1 MVLQRKFAPR
11 FRQCALA
18 LIVWLCSFSV
28 LADVSRQLESFEQR
42 LASETPMPIGQ
53 ITETLAMWLG
63 DPAYSRNEKAQI
75 AADYA
80 WYMITLNQAAEPALI
95 EQLSRL
101 ASPPEYG
108 PAIKM
113 GLARMHSI
121 NANYEQ
127 SYSLFEQVL
136 ANKNISPRLRA
147 VTISYLMVTNSENQ
161 AFATNGQLIDTL
173 NDLLRSEGLT
183 DLWPLY
189 YNKVA
194 DYYHSI
200 QQLDIALEHYAE
212 SLEGARENKDWVLVS
227 DNLYASGILY
237 RNKENY
243 GEAIRYFE
251 QALDNDRNIDINYSE
266 YLALYGMAT
275 TYFRAGQLDKALT
288 LSDRVTSH
296 PLTSPFFDSEIYK
309 WKAKAYL
316 ELGDPDKA
324 REALQVSRQMF
335 DQDRPEEQTT
345 WRAELEQIA
354 AFIAASEGNYK
365 TAYEQYTQFH
375 QAYLDAKKYDDLELI
390 ESSQL
395 VYQIEQEKAKAN
407 MLEEENR
414 AISELLA
421 AQDDARETERQF
433 NQWLIILVA
442 LTLVTLAIILILL
455 KKSRQTMALNAKAR
469 DQAQLH
475 NRLKSEFIS
484 NISHEI
490 RTPLNAIIGFGQVLT
505 EQLQDARHKKLIYQ
519 VTNSSEML
527 LQLINDL
534 LDFSKIEAGKL
545 ALDPGP
551 YNIKRSLKKLGD
563 IFSAQAQ
570 AKELSLVFKIDP
582 ETPKLLIFDELRFKQ
597 VLANLM
603 SNAIKF
609 SERGKV
615 EIGVVTAGM
624 TDTHCRLKVWVKDTG
639 IGISEEQQQRLF
651 QPFTQAESS
660 TARKFGGSGLGLHI
674 CNQLLALMGSD
685 MQLESEPGVG
695 TTFSF
700 EVNLPRTRQQE
711 KSALEADYSTEFLYT
726 RVLLVEDNDINVE
739 VLQAM
744 LNTTNLDITRVEN
757 GKQALDT
764 LANHEFD
771 IILMDIQMPEMDG
784 YEASR
789 RIREQLALDTPILA
803 LTANAMQQ
811 DIDACLQVGMDG
823 HISKPIQKSHLLGSL
838 QPFLNPP
845 QKTASVQGA

>member
-1 MVLQRKFAPR
+1 MTYQRSPAHGYR
-11 FRQCALA
+11 LCMLALA
-18 LIVWLCSFSV
+18 VWLCSFSV
-28 LADVSRQLESFEQR
+28 QADISRQLDAFKQQ
-42 LASETPMPIGQ
+42 LATETPMPIGRV
-53 ITETLAMWLG
+53 TDTLATWLD
-63 DPAYSRNEKAQI
+63 DPTYTRNQKAQI

-80 WYMITLNQAAEPALI
+80 WYMVTLNQAAEPALMD
-95 EQLSRL
+95 QLTRL
-101 ASPPEYG
+101 ASHPEFG

-113 GLARMHSI
+113 GLARMHSM

-127 SYSLFEQVL
+127 SYALFDEVL

-173 NDLLRSEGLT
+173 NNLLRSEGLA

-212 SLEGARENKDWVLVS
+212 SLAGARENKDWVLVS

-237 RNKENY
+237 RNKADYE
-243 GEAIRYFE
+243 EAIRYFE
-251 QALDNDRNIDINYSE
+251 QALDNGRNIDINYSE
-266 YLALYGMAT
+266 YLAFYGMAT
-275 TYFRAGQLDKALT
+275 THFRAGNFDKALT
-288 LSDRVTSH
+288 LSDKVTSH

-316 ELGDPDKA
+316 ALGDQDKA
-324 REALQVSRQMF
+324 REALSISRQMF

-345 WRAELEQIA
+345 WRAELDQIGA
-354 AFIAASEGNYK
+354 YIAASEGDYK
-365 TAYEQYTQFH
+365 AAYEQYTQFH
-375 QAYLDAKKYDDLELI
+375 EAYLNAKKYDDLELI

-395 VYQIEQEKAKAN
+395 VYQIEQEKAKAEL
-407 MLEEENR
+407 LEEENR

-421 AQDDARETERQF
+421 AQDAARATERQF
-433 NQWLIILVA
+433 NQWLIVLVTLA
-442 LTLVTLAIILILL
+442 LITLAIILALL
-455 KKSRQTMALNAKAR
+455 KKSRQTIALNAQAR
-469 DQAQLH
+469 DEAQLH

-505 EQLQDARHKKLIYQ
+505 EQLEDARHKKLIYQ

-570 AKELSLVFKIDP
+570 AKDLSLVFKIDP

-597 VLANLM
+597 VLANLI

-615 EIGVVTAGM
+615 EIGVVNASM

-639 IGISEEQQQRLF
+639 IGITEEQQQRLF

-674 CNQLLALMGSD
+674 CNQLLALMGSQ
-685 MQLESEPGVG
+685 MNLESEPGVG

-700 EVNLPRTRQQE
+700 EINLPRTRQQE
-711 KSALEADYSTEFLYT
+711 AATLEEQHSTEFLYT
-726 RVLLVEDNDINVE
+726 RVLLVEDNDINVD

-744 LNTTNLDITRVEN
+744 LSTTNLSLTRVEN
-757 GKQALDT
+757 GKQALAI
-764 LANHEFD
+764 LAEQEFD

-789 RIREQLALDTPILA
+789 RIRAQLQLDTPILA

-823 HISKPIQKSHLLGSL
+823 HVSKPIQKSHLLGSL

-845 QKTASVQGA
+845 QKTVSVQGG